1 MAVCNNC
8 GKKLGCGCQKRTSPK
23 GTSCCASCVT
33 SVIQKESVTIT
44 KTTDTPAV
52 SDIKVT
58 TYIKK

>member
-33 SVIQKESVTIT
+33 SVIQKESEVKDVKQTVN
-44 KTTDTPAV
+44 PNGV
-52 SDIKVT
+52 VVT
-58 TYIKK
+58 TYVKK

>member
-33 SVIQKESVTIT
+33 SVIQKESEAKDVKQTVN
-44 KTTDTPAV
+44 PNGV
-52 SDIKVT
+52 VVT
-58 TYIKK
+58 TYVKK